1 MLEAEIHAGL
11 GETKSARINLEYVID
26 EGGRLVQVQQAKE
39 LLRKLDEAG
48 KKNLKNPAL
57 GG

>member
-48 KKNLKNPAL
+48 EKES
-57 GG
+57 